1 MIMNVLVR
9 SKQTTKQS
17 QGENK
22 ITLGYMHVTR
32 F

>member
-1 MIMNVLVR
+1 MNVLVR

-22 ITLGYMHVTR
+22 ITLGYMVYMV
-32 F
+32 

>member
-1 MIMNVLVR
+1 MNVLVR

-17 QGENK
+17 QSENK